1 MYICILHCFPT
12 SAEMAKCSL
21 DAAQP
26 RTLVSLNINAT
37 IPTWQ
42 TTLNTHVVVPTNT
55 TKTHVNVNAGIQVRF
70 PGWSHESS
78 LPQTSGFCKVGSV
91 EFTAVVNAASHQVW
105 TNITSSNEGRKYWRA
120 SEYVDVQYLLV
131 FFADPDHCTLIP
143 TPFVS
148 PSDSSRGTPRH
159 RRGKI
164 IAKNRELCT
173 RRYCKL
179 LSTSTGSC
187 YIQQSC
193 DAASA
198 PTWLPEVS
206 LWPRPPLHHFLPLRK
221 LLHTDVSGE
230 VAFLTPR
237 AQTCTNRTISQQI
250 TDFPRHK
257 HFVVIVSWSTSV
269 HFFTARK

>member
-1 MYICILHCFPT
+1 MTNYIKYSCCRPYKHN
-12 SAEMAKCSL
+12 K
-21 DAAQP
+21 
-26 RTLVSLNINAT
+26 N
-37 IPTWQ
+37 
-42 TTLNTHVVVPTNT
+42 
-55 TKTHVNVNAGIQVRF
+55 THVNVNAGIQV
-70 PGWSHESS
+70 PE
-78 LPQTSGFCKVGSV
+78 VGLLLSRAFRLYSV
-91 EFTAVVNAASHQVW
+91 VDAASHQVW
-105 TNITSSNEGRKYWRA
+105 TNITSSNEGRKYWSA
-120 SEYVDVQYLLV
+120 SEYVDVWYLLV

-159 RRGKI
+159 RGGKI

-173 RRYCKL
+173 RCYCKL

-221 LLHTDVSGE
+221 LLHTDLPPVGRSH
-230 VAFLTPR
+230 LSDSSR
-237 AQTCTNRTISQQI
+237 ANVYKQ
-250 TDFPRHK
+250 DD
-257 HFVVIVSWSTSV
+257 
-269 HFFTARK
+269 FTADYRLSSS

>member
-1 MYICILHCFPT
+1 MYICRHGWVQPRCR
-12 SAEMAKCSL
+12 
-21 DAAQP
+21 QP

-55 TKTHVNVNAGIQVRF
+55 TKTHMLMLMLIQESRFVLPADLMKALF
-70 PGWSHESS
+70 PGSRGFVKSGLSS
-78 LPQTSGFCKVGSV
+78 SQRSWTQHHIRSGQTSRAQMKAEYTEVLPS
-91 EFTAVVNAASHQVW
+91 VW
-105 TNITSSNEGRKYWRA
+105 TFDI
-120 SEYVDVQYLLV
+120 LV

-143 TPFVS
+143 APFVS
-148 PSDSSRGTPRH
+148 PSDSSRGTSRH

-206 LWPRPPLHHFLPLRK
+206 LWPRPPLHHFRPLRK
-221 LLHTDVSGE
+221 LLHTDLLPVGRSR
-230 VAFLTPR
+230 LSDSSR
-237 AQTCTNRTISQQI
+237 ANVYKQ
-250 TDFPRHK
+250 DD
-257 HFVVIVSWSTSV
+257 
-269 HFFTARK
+269 FTADYRLSSS